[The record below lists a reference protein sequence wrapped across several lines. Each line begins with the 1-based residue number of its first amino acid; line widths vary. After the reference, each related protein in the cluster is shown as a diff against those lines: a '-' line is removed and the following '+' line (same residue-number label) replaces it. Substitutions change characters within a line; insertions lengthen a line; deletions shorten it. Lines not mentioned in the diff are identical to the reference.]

1 MRRYLLTLLAV
12 TGLACVWPLAAS
24 AASNGALRPLD
35 CAHGSALCT
44 EVVDSIGV
52 NGAYTGHDEP
62 SLLFYSNT
70 PGSGNSQL
78 YHLTLPSDPKTL
90 PQQDGSGG
98 TFNFELH
105 PTFWLGLALCDTESS
120 PEFTKTCTPD
130 SDTNIFTSD
139 NPNDANYIGKHP
151 GTAFMEMQFY
161 PPGWVPWPAGVSC
174 DPTKW
179 CAALNIDSLSEDLN
193 TANPNLVLNNDA
205 CLNSVGVEP
214 VNFAFITR
222 SGVADTPADPQN
234 FDHFTPNLAN
244 DMLMN
249 SGDRLTVDIHD
260 TPAGLTVIITDKDT
274 GQTGSMT
281 ASVANGFA
289 QIKFDPTASTCTSI
303 PNAFHPMYS
312 TTSENTRVIWA
323 AHSYNVAFSDEI
335 GHFEFCSAVDE
346 EGGNCTSNN
355 EGTIDDDDAFCF
367 TPALSLL
374 IQVGGCLGSD
384 DDFDGPSYQ
393 PDWPGTGRNNG
404 QDKKV
409 HPTPVLFTSPL
420 FTPTSGRG
428 GLANYD
434 RSAFETDLPRIEA
447 PDSGGI
453 CNRTTGA
460 NCVNP
465 PPGSNFYPIYVT
477 TSNNSCTWAE
487 GGPGI
492 KGATNTFGG
501 NSAAE
506 FGPLLN
512 SDYPGPGFTVIHR
525 FNNFRNVLAANP
537 CPAHNRDNDP
547 GDN

>member
-1 MRRYLLTLLAV
+1 MRRYLLTLLTV
-12 TGLACVWPLAAS
+12 TGLACLWPLAAS

-44 EVVDSIGV
+44 EVVDSIGA

-62 SLLFYSNT
+62 SLLFYSDT

-98 TFNFELH
+98 TFNFELR
-105 PTFWLGLALCDTESS
+105 PTFWLGMALCDTESS
-120 PEFTKTCTPD
+120 PEFSKTCTPD

-139 NPNDANYIGKHP
+139 NPNDPNYIGKHP
-151 GTAFMEMQFY
+151 GTAFLEMQFY

-193 TANPNLVLNNDA
+193 TANPALVLNNKA

-214 VNFAFITR
+214 VNFAFVTR
-222 SGVADTPADPQN
+222 SGIADTPADPQN
-234 FDHFTPNLAN
+234 PDHFTPNLAN
-244 DMLMN
+244 DLLMN

-260 TPAGLTVIITDKDT
+260 TPAGLTIIIHDTDT

-289 QIKFDPTASTCTSI
+289 QIKFEPTASTCTSI
-303 PNAFHPMYS
+303 PNSFHPMYS

-335 GHFEFCSAVDE
+335 GHFEFCSAVDQ

-355 EGTIDDDDAFCF
+355 EDALDDDDAFCF

-374 IQVGGCLGSD
+374 VQVGGCLGSD

-393 PDWPGTGRNNG
+393 LDWPGTGRNNG

-420 FTPTSGRG
+420 FTSTSGRG

-434 RSAFETDLPRIEA
+434 RIAFETDLPRIEA

-453 CNRTTGA
+453 CNRTTGE

-477 TSNNSCTWAE
+477 TSNNNCTWAE
-487 GGPGI
+487 GGPGSRARRTPSA
-492 KGATNTFGG
+492 GAPPR
-501 NSAAE
+501 S
-506 FGPLLN
+506 
-512 SDYPGPGFTVIHR
+512 SDR
-525 FNNFRNVLAANP
+525 F
-537 CPAHNRDNDP
+537 
-547 GDN
+547 